1 MGLFGKPKKKKEKVD
16 RFADLNG
23 PTQMDEKFNW
33 HNIIYKL
40 ITELN
45 MTENKVYKMNYISCL
60 NWLSFFKNRDEV
72 IEAQRKN
79 NK

>member
-1 MGLFGKPKKKKEKVD
+1 
-16 RFADLNG
+16 
-23 PTQMDEKFNW
+23 MDEKFNW

-45 MTENKVYKMNYISCL
+45 TTEKKVYKMNYISCL

-72 IEAQRKN
+72 KEAQRKN

>member
-1 MGLFGKPKKKKEKVD
+1 MFGKPKKEKKKKVD

-23 PTQMDEKFNW
+23 PTKMDEKFNW

-45 MTENKVYKMNYISCL
+45 TTEKKVYKMNYISCL

-72 IEAQRKN
+72 KEAQRKN